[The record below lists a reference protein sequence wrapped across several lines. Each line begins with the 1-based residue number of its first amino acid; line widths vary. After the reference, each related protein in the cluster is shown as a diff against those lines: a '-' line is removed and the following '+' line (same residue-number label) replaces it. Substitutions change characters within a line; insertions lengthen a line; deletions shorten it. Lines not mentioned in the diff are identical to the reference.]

1 MSNKNLEKELKAMRK
16 DLDYIKEHMIDIDT
30 ILTPAEK
37 EALDEADKEYREG
50 KTISLE
56 KLRKE
61 LGLKNVERWV
71 FKKGCWFS

>member
-1 MSNKNLEKELKAMRK
+1 MTQEMSNKNLEKELKAMRK

-61 LGLKNVERWV
+61 LGLKNVER
-71 FKKGCWFS
+71 